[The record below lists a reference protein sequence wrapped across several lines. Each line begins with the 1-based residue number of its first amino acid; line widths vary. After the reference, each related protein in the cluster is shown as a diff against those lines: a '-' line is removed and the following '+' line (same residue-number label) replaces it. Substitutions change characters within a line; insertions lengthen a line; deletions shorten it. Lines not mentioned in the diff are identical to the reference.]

1 MTVHAFRTAASV
13 LVFAA
18 TTLAAPEAPA
28 DSMSSQWHGAVG
40 AGTGIVPDYVGSD
53 GVKAMVLPV
62 IDAYNGRF
70 FASTSDGVGI
80 NLLANEPYN
89 PFSERSSAAGIA
101 VTYGLGRDEDNGTG
115 LQGTGDIDP
124 GAEVALF
131 GRYRLGAIEAVA
143 RIRRDVSDG
152 HGGAVVEISGSYFM
166 QPTQRLALVVGPT
179 LMWANRKYN
188 QAFLGVSA
196 TQSARSGLARF
207 DIDAGV
213 NTVAL
218 NAMASYSVTENV
230 FVGARASVGY
240 LVAEAADSPIVQSDR
255 QLAGGLVVGYRF

>member
-101 VTYGLGRDEDNGTG
+101 VTYGLGRDGTMA
-115 LQGTGDIDP
+115 QGCRGQVISTPAPRSRCSADIGWAPSRQSRESGVTCRTGM
-124 GAEVALF
+124 VALWWRSAAVTSCNRRSDSLWSWARHWC
-131 GRYRLGAIEAVA
+131 GPIASTTRHSSASAPCNRHALGL
-143 RIRRDVSDG
+143 RGS
-152 HGGAVVEISGSYFM
+152 IST
-166 QPTQRLALVVGPT
+166 PA
-179 LMWANRKYN
+179 
-188 QAFLGVSA
+188 
-196 TQSARSGLARF
+196 
-207 DIDAGV
+207 
-213 NTVAL
+213 
-218 NAMASYSVTENV
+218 
-230 FVGARASVGY
+230 
-240 LVAEAADSPIVQSDR
+240 
-255 QLAGGLVVGYRF
+255 